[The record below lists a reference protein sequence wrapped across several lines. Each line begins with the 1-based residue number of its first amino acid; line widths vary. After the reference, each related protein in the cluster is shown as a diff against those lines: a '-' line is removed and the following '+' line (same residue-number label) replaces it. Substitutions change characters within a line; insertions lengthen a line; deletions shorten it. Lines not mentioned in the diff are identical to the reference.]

1 MIAALT
7 AGQALLVAVSL
18 YQSAITIAGRATAR
32 RARTRPPLPTPPP
45 RILALV
51 CARDEEAVIERI
63 VAGLR
68 AQDYPPD
75 AFEVVVV
82 AHNCVDGTAE
92 RARLAGARVVEA
104 SSERSGK
111 HAALT
116 ESFTA
121 WSTGWEYVTVLDAD
135 SRIEPQFLSE
145 VARHLAGEVAV
156 QVETVPHAAPGM
168 VAAGYGLGRRARNAL
183 WWRPREALGYGTTI
197 NGTGFAIR
205 ADVLRSELGKI
216 NTITEDLQLTARL
229 ASQGRRVRY
238 VSTTTVGVEEPRNLG
253 SSMRQRTRWA
263 RGHLRVVAFEWPSLV
278 NRALHGDV
286 RALDLAI
293 YLAIPTRLLTRT
305 SVTLSLAF
313 AILRLPFALPAGIVA
328 LAFSGEWGLPVI
340 VGLRDRIL
348 PANLGG
354 LRLAFENGVLSL
366 LWFPI
371 GLWALVTAGS
381 TSWHRMPRASEE
393 ETDAPA
399 AA

>member
-18 YQSAITIAGRATAR
+18 YQSAITISGRAAAR
-32 RARTRPPLPTPPP
+32 RARTRPPLPSPPP

-63 VAGLR
+63 VSGLR
-68 AQDYPPD
+68 GQDYPAE
-75 AFEVVVV
+75 AFDVLVI
-82 AHNCVDGTAE
+82 AHNCSDGTAE

-104 SSERSGK
+104 RSLRSGK

-116 ESFTA
+116 ASA
-121 WSTGWEYVTVLDAD
+121 AVWSSGWEYVAVLDAD
-135 SRIEPQFLSE
+135 SRIQPQFLSE
-145 VARHLAGEVAV
+145 VARYLPGEVAV
-156 QVETVPHAAPGM
+156 QVETTPHAAPGM

-197 NGTGFAIR
+197 NGTGFTIR
-205 ADVLRSELGKI
+205 ADLLRSELASI

-229 ASQGRRVRY
+229 ASSGRRVRY

-263 RGHLRVVAFEWPSLV
+263 RGHLRVVALEWPSLFA
-278 NRALHGDV
+278 RALRGDR

-305 SVTLSLAF
+305 SVSLSLAF
-313 AILRLPFALPAGIVA
+313 SLFRLPFALPASVVA
-328 LAFSGEWGLPVI
+328 LAFAGEWGLPVI
-340 VGLRDRIL
+340 VGLRERIL
-348 PANLGG
+348 PANMAG

-381 TSWHRMPRASEE
+381 TTWHRMPRASEE
-393 ETDAPA
+393 GSDAPA